1 MCTSKPKAPPPT
13 AAPVVQTTPDTAEG
27 KAAAVENTEEGFR
40 KRKRDGRTSLRIDAN
55 ITGDGGAGGN
65 GLNIPR

>member
-27 KAAAVENTEEGFR
+27 KAPVENTEEGFR
-40 KRKRDGRTSLRIDAN
+40 KRKREGRTSLRIDAN

>member
-1 MCTSKPKAPPPT
+1 MCTSKPKAPEPT
-13 AAPVVQTTPDTAEG
+13 AAPVAQTPADTAEG
-27 KAAAVENTEEGFR
+27 KAAAAPQEEGGLR
-40 KRKRDGRTSLRIDAN
+40 KRKRDGRNSLRIDAN

>member
-1 MCTSKPKAPPPT
+1 MCSSKPKSPPPP
-13 AAPVVQTTPDTAEG
+13 AAPVVQTPPNTTEG
-27 KAAAVENTEEGFR
+27 SAPVESTEGSFR